1 MALSDRVR
9 EAIETSKKSKADIAR
24 ACEVTNAAVTH
35 WISGGTKSMK
45 ADTALALEEAT
56 GYRAR
61 WILYGKGTKKLGEV
75 YWPFG
80 IEIARYIALSDK
92 DRGYVEGRLEAAI
105 EHCEQGGLPSPEE
118 AERELA
124 QKLER
129 QVTKRKGTRKKSQ

>member
-9 EAIETSKKSKADIAR
+9 EAIDGSKKSKADIAR
-24 ACEVTNAAVTH
+24 ECGVTNAAVTH
-35 WISGGTKSMK
+35 WLTGDTKSMK

-75 YWPFG
+75 YWPFAV
-80 IEIARYIALSDK
+80 EIARYTDLSDK

-105 EHCEQGGLPSPEE
+105 EHCEDGGPSPED
-118 AERELA
+118 AERELER
-124 QKLER
+124 KLE
-129 QVTKRKGTRKKSQ
+129 QQATKRKASRKKSQ